1 MMNDIE
7 QRLTS
12 ALTARAELVTEE
24 SLGEPAGTPPERT
37 RKWPTLVAA
46 AATVVAIAGAIASSS
61 LERTRHEQIGMPPP
75 VETSTV
81 APESSSSTPPSDAIN
96 HGNPGSA
103 PPATSPTGNATT
115 VTKVPEAPPKCG
127 GKTCKLVQR
136 VNIGGDTLEVWAAG
150 EENAHWQVRVRGAVL
165 ANGPKF
171 DSYVANNAL
180 RCSVV
185 AGRPVCLIY
194 TYYLGDSDTS
204 VGLAKEG
211 NTWRYTGATFLTPFG
226 VDRIDIRDL
235 YENGSIE
242 VVAVQSGNGDTTT
255 PQWTAQVWRWN
266 GSRLGCTP
274 RVDAPEKLPGWPE
287 VRPDVSTLAI
297 ANCW

>member
-1 MMNDIE
+1 MNDIE
-7 QRLTS
+7 QRLSS
-12 ALTARAELVTEE
+12 ALNARAELVTEE
-24 SLGEPAGTPPERT
+24 SLGEPAGTPR

-46 AATVVAIAGAIASSS
+46 AATVVAIAGAIAASS
-61 LERTRHEQIGMPPP
+61 LERTGPEPIGMPPP
-75 VETSTV
+75 LETSAPETTTSTV
-81 APESSSSTPPSDAIN
+81 PSDSRN
-96 HGNPGSA
+96 HGI
-103 PPATSPTGNATT
+103 PATPATPSGT
-115 VTKVPEAPPKCG
+115 SKPPEPPPKCG
-127 GKTCKLVQR
+127 GKTCHLVQR
-136 VNIGGDTLEVWAAG
+136 VTIGGDTLELWAAG
-150 EENAHWQVRVRGAVL
+150 QENADWQVRFRGAVL
-165 ANGPKF
+165 AGGPKF
-171 DSYVANNAL
+171 DSYVAKDAL

-185 AGRPVCLIY
+185 AQRPVCLIY

-211 NTWRYTGATFLTPFG
+211 NAWRYTGAAFLTPFG

-242 VVAVQSGNGDTTT
+242 VVAVQSGNRDTA

-287 VRPDVSTLAI
+287 VRPDVTTLAI